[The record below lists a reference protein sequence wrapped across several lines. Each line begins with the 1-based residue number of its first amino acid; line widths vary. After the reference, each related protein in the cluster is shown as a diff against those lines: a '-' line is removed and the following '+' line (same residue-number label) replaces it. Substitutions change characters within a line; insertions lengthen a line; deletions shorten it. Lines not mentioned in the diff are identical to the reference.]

1 MGWIGKVAAG
11 TSTLSLAITDK
22 NGGKTTQE
30 RAIHNNLYGAYSRAV
45 EYDKDKNRLLLT
57 SWSSDRLMELNLT
70 QNTLQELPIGD
81 RAIKNL
87 LAGTQFL
94 SYLPSSQTLYFPNY
108 LNGSIAKFNLNTS
121 SIEQIEGSQGSQA
134 SMLCVHRN
142 TGDVFNTSLKPVA
155 KQGLRLL
162 NSPTKAINLSHLM
175 RRHYSLKYNSL
186 EYPASGT
193 APLLPMGQIAIN
205 WPYLIRQACKSLNWI
220 YRLSHPLLPI
230 RNCALNPLVGVWLF
244 NNTSRQQHCNL

>member
-1 MGWIGKVAAG
+1 M
-11 TSTLSLAITDK
+11 
-22 NGGKTTQE
+22 
-30 RAIHNNLYGAYSRAV
+30 
-45 EYDKDKNRLLLT
+45 
-57 SWSSDRLMELNLT
+57 
-70 QNTLQELPIGD
+70 
-81 RAIKNL
+81 
-87 LAGTQFL
+87 GTQFL
-94 SYLPSSQTLYFPNY
+94 NYLPSSQTLYFPNY
-108 LNGSIAKFNLNTS
+108 LNGGIAKFNLNTS

-134 SMLCVHRN
+134 SMLCACTETLV
-142 TGDVFNTSLKPVA
+142 TCLILLLKPVA

-186 EYPASGT
+186 EYPVSGT